1 MIKRLSLSI
10 ILLFVVAVPVAISAF
25 NNEPVEIKN
34 LSLEEMT
41 EKCKP
46 LLKQAIE
53 EEQKTEILQKLG
65 EWLQINTLVC
75 TPISI
80 ERELFLKREN
90 NDKASFGRLTTI
102 FETWCDGL
110 DEKKE
115 LDEKLKKIL
124 SNEQTGIYKKRK
136 KLSIE
141 VFVDKW
147 HGESEGI
154 TTDNPVNLQKLAAEC
169 GFNLILGT
177 WNCFNV
183 ECAFLKKGYRS
194 ELQHLVKMIDTVK
207 NSALGFS
214 VALTHYDLGLHENV
228 KINGGS
234 AYPVKLLKDLFYYT
248 TVVPAFLG
256 GLMVGPSL
264 MFGAVRRYLL
274 AAGLVSV
281 GFEALLRNHV
291 KSGFTYAD
299 GKTKSKIL
307 TDVTMHQPAAFA
319 LGACVSVGISAGI
332 KSLLYLKKIRG

>member
-46 LLKQAIE
+46 LLDPAIKE
-53 EEQKTEILQKLG
+53 RQKTEILQKLG
-65 EWLQINTLVC
+65 EWLKANTLGC
-75 TPISI
+75 IPISI

-90 NDKASFGRLTTI
+90 NDKASFKRLTDI
-102 FETWCDGL
+102 FETWSNRL
-110 DEKKE
+110 EKKDE
-115 LDEKLKKIL
+115 GLKRMLDWETL
-124 SNEQTGIYKKRK
+124 GIYKKRERLTISK
-136 KLSIE
+136 
-141 VFVDKW
+141 FVEEWCREDKQ
-147 HGESEGI
+147 EKSCSNELK
-154 TTDNPVNLQKLAAEC
+154 NLAAEC

-183 ECAFLKKGYRS
+183 ECAFLEKGYRS